1 MAKHLSLTKL
11 NRKIH
16 HWASIA
22 VAIPL
27 AVVLVTGVLLLLKKE
42 FAWIQPSIVKGE
54 QKGVSLE
61 FDRILAVARTMPEA
75 GIESWTDIDRLD
87 VRPDKGM
94 LKVRAKN
101 NWEIQID
108 ANTGKVLQVA
118 YRRSDLIESIHD
130 GSFFGDYAKLW
141 VFLPAALIV
150 IGLWITGIVL
160 FFQLHKV
167 KRKKWLA
174 VPSRVLEAK
183 ARARWRGR
191 LRRNSTSTSRPWWS
205 ARPCNFPT

>member
-1 MAKHLSLTKL
+1 MAKHLSLAKL

-22 VAIPL
+22 VAVPL
-27 AVVLVTGVLLLLKKE
+27 AIVLVTGVLLLLKKE
-42 FAWIQPSIVKGE
+42 FAWIQPSTVKGE

-61 FDRILAVARTMPEA
+61 FDRILAVARAMPEA

-108 ANTGKVLQVA
+108 ANTGQVLQVA
-118 YRRSDLIESIHD
+118 YRRSDLIEGIHD

-141 VFLPAALIV
+141 VFLPAALTV
-150 IGLWITGIVL
+150 IGLWITGLVL

-167 KRKKWLA
+167 KRKKRPA
-174 VPSRVLEAK
+174 IPSQSLEAK
-183 ARARWRGR
+183 AHAG
-191 LRRNSTSTSRPWWS
+191 
-205 ARPCNFPT
+205 